1 MDREWVV
8 QRRVKYLLSLLSI
21 VGIFLGSSSWAA
33 PLFDEVVRTSHNL
46 LPSRDMAGVKD
57 VCLSC
62 HTDGQVLKEQED
74 HPGSE
79 ALTSSP
85 ETPAAPSAPAAVL
98 QEPSPGPLWSMRNKS
113 QGFSLASSLWSLE
126 RNVSRKPFGS
136 SSACL
141 TCHDGAL
148 AQDVHGESKVLG
160 EPRTTRER
168 FIDHPTAIP
177 YPRRPDGIFAT
188 ERPTPGSQRYWSI
201 ADRTRDGVVMPSGP
215 VSSYFRPPDGMDP
228 KDPEVGAMM
237 VRTSYGVIHCD
248 SCHNPH
254 VNRYPP
260 FLRTL
265 PKDLCFV
272 CHDR

>member
-1 MDREWVV
+1 V
-8 QRRVKYLLSLLSI
+8 QRPVKYLLSLLS
-21 VGIFLGSSSWAA
+21 VTGIFLGSSGWGA
-33 PLFDEVVRTSHNL
+33 PPFDEVVRTTHNL
-46 LPSRDMAGVKD
+46 LPSRGMAGFKN

-62 HTDGQVLKEQED
+62 HTDGQVLKGQEN

-79 ALTSSP
+79 TLTPEP
-85 ETPAAPSAPAAVL
+85 ETPAGPSAPAATL
-98 QEPSPGPLWSMRNKS
+98 QETPARPLWTTRNNGS
-113 QGFSLASSLWSLE
+113 GYSLASSLWRLE
-126 RNVSRKPFGS
+126 NYVDRKPFGS

-148 AQDVHGESKVLG
+148 ALDVHGENKVLG
-160 EPRTTRER
+160 EPRTSQKR
-168 FIDHPTAIP
+168 FLDHPTAIP

-215 VSSYFRPPDGMDP
+215 VSTYFRLPGGMDP
-228 KDPEVGAMM
+228 KDPSTGAMV
-237 VRTSYGVIHCD
+237 VRTSYGAIHCD

-254 VNRYPP
+254 VDQYPP
-260 FLRTL
+260 YLRTQ